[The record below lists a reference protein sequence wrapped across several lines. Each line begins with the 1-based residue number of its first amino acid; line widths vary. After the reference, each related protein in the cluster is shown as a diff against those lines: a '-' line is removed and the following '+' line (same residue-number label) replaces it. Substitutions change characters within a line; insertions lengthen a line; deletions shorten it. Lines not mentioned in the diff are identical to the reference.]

1 MRHKTTLINP
11 YKLKQKHPNLK
22 VTKAYQGPN
31 EFMVVFSG
39 SYHCGFNSGKNIAE
53 AVNFATRDWMKKLE
67 GVTFCECTQN
77 SVRPDYKFFLDNLE
91 SSIFFYLYRIIKI
104 QK

>member
-1 MRHKTTLINP
+1 MA
-11 YKLKQKHPNLK
+11 
-22 VTKAYQGPN
+22 KAHQGPN
-31 EFMVVFSG
+31 EFIVVFSG

-53 AVNFATRDWMKKLE
+53 AVNFATKDWLKKLE

-91 SSIFFYLYRIIKI
+91 SSSFFTKI
-104 QK
+104 RVITVQEWPKLEASQKLGG